1 MSQDDDFKK
10 LERQAYLTYH
20 QDGLLDIAFGLGIL
34 GIGLLFLTDASMG
47 FFLSWMPFVLYLPLK
62 RLVTV
67 PRLGYVEFRRQ
78 RSGKGVFFLLGL
90 VLLLAV
96 VVGGIFLLGALSVW
110 EGTPAEPGESIDKYV
125 WMAVSGIGAVI
136 AAGAVLALRLRR
148 LIVYA
153 SLTAIMVIAGFLLE
167 LNPAV
172 YLLILGAVVLI
183 TGLIMLLRFLRKYP
197 PVDGAVDGE
206 GNHATGRA
214 K

>member
-1 MSQDDDFKK
+1 MSQDSDFKK

-47 FFLSWMPFVLYLPLK
+47 FFLAWMPFALYVPLK
-62 RLVTV
+62 RMVTV
-67 PRLGYVEFRRQ
+67 PRLGYVEFRRRQ
-78 RSGKGVFFLLGL
+78 AGKGLFFLLGL

-96 VVGGIFLLGALSVW
+96 VVGGILLLGALSFW
-110 EGTPAEPGESIDKYV
+110 DGTPSEPGESIDMYV

-153 SLTAIMVIAGFLLE
+153 SLTAILVIAGFLLE
-167 LNPAV
+167 LNPAI
-172 YLLILGAVVLI
+172 YLLVLGAVVLT
-183 TGLIMLLRFLRKYP
+183 TGLIMLFRFLRKYP
-197 PVDGAVDGE
+197 PMDGE